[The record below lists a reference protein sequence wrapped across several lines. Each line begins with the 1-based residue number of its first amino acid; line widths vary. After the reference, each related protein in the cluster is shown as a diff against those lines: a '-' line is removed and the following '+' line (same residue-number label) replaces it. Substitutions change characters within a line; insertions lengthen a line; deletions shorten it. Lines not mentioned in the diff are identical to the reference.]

1 MLRVRVETPCRPT
14 ESLEKVTRA
23 VRNLFPDLRM
33 ESAADRVVGVTD
45 RLDRFREQIRTQRI
59 RDTARGQLLAGRRG
73 DRTIVSLS
81 KQAAFVGIVN
91 FAASTALGDI
101 RVEIESDD
109 LAAVIDY
116 VAEST
121 RSKDQAVRPHRV
133 QVNRPES

>member
-1 MLRVRVETPCRPT
+1 MLRVRVQTPWPPA
-14 ESLEKVTRA
+14 ESLEKVTRG
-23 VRNLFPDLRM
+23 VRNLFPNLRI

-45 RLDRFREQIRTQRI
+45 RLDRLREQIRTQRI

-116 VAEST
+116 IAEST

>member
-1 MLRVRVETPCRPT
+1 M
-14 ESLEKVTRA
+14 
-23 VRNLFPDLRM
+23 RNLFPDLRM